1 MRRASGGGRG
11 LPLHAVSRI
20 PLQTWRNEERAPGVR
35 EARSLTEAGRARSP
49 RPLPPVR
56 HMEVPPRFADR
67 LRDGLG
73 PLWRVPEGLLQ
84 GFGAYVLLIA
94 RAFNLPRDLRP
105 SLYARNLAT
114 QMVQVGIDS
123 IPIVSLATAFSG
135 GVVVVQ
141 AIYQLENPLL
151 PLSIVGTFAEQSIL
165 LELGT
170 LVTAFVLCGR
180 VGARIAAELGTMRVK
195 EQIDALEA
203 MGLNSR
209 SYLVVPRV
217 LAGVLMF
224 PVLYVVAA
232 SVGMATGAA
241 VAEASG
247 LLTVQTFWEGARLFF
262 RPYDVFFGLVK
273 SLVFGFVIT
282 SIACYT
288 GYQAQGGAEGVGIAT
303 TRAAV
308 LGCVWVLFADY
319 ACAALLL

>member
-1 MRRASGGGRG
+1 
-11 LPLHAVSRI
+11 
-20 PLQTWRNEERAPGVR
+20 
-35 EARSLTEAGRARSP
+35 
-49 RPLPPVR
+49 
-56 HMEVPPRFADR
+56 MEVHPPARAA
-67 LRDGLG
+67 LASL
-73 PLWRVPEGLLQ
+73 LRVPSDLLA
-84 GFGAYVLLIA
+84 GFGAYWVLLA

-123 IPIVSLATAFSG
+123 IPIVALATAFSG

-151 PLSIVGTFAEQSIL
+151 PVSIVGTFAEQSIL

-180 VGARIAAELGTMRVK
+180 VGARIAAEIGTMRVK

-217 LAGVLMF
+217 LAGILMF

-232 SVGMATGAA
+232 TVGMSVGAL

-247 LLTVQTFWEGARLFF
+247 VLTTQTFWEGARLFF

-288 GYQAQGGAEGVGIAT
+288 GYQAGGGAEGVGRAT

-319 ACAALLL
+319 ICAAILL

>member
-1 MRRASGGGRG
+1 MEPAASSS
-11 LPLHAVSRI
+11 P
-20 PLQTWRNEERAPGVR
+20 
-35 EARSLTEAGRARSP
+35 SP
-49 RPLPPVR
+49 RVSPEVAPSLWARVR
-56 HMEVPPRFADR
+56 AGVA
-67 LRDGLG
+67 
-73 PLWRVPEGLLQ
+73 PLWAVPAGLLQ
-84 GFGAYVLLIA
+84 GFGAYCLLLG
-94 RAFNLPRDLRP
+94 RAFNLPRDLSPR
-105 SLYARNLAT
+105 LYGRNLAE
-114 QMVQVGIDS
+114 QMVKIGIDS
-123 IPIVSLATAFSG
+123 IPIVALATAFAG

-151 PLSIVGTFAEQSIL
+151 PLTIVGTFAQQSIL

-217 LAGVLMF
+217 VAGVLMF

-232 SVGMATGAA
+232 SVGMATGGL
-241 VAEASG
+241 VAEMSG
-247 LLTVQTFWEGARLFF
+247 VLTVQTFWEGARLFF
-262 RPYDVFFGLVK
+262 RPYDVFFGIVK

-288 GYQAQGGAEGVGIAT
+288 GYGAKGGASGVGEAT

-308 LGCVWVLFADY
+308 LGCVFVLLTDY
-319 ACAALLL
+319 LCAAILL

>member
-1 MRRASGGGRG
+1 MES
-11 LPLHAVSRI
+11 PPSDV
-20 PLQTWRNEERAPGVR
+20 AP
-35 EARSLTEAGRARSP
+35 SL
-49 RPLPPVR
+49 
-56 HMEVPPRFADR
+56 ADR
-67 LRDGLG
+67 VRAGFA
-73 PLWRVPEGLLQ
+73 PLWQVPAGLLA
-84 GFGAYVLLIA
+84 GFGAYCLLMA

-209 SYLVVPRV
+209 SFLVVPRV

-232 SVGMATGAA
+232 TVGMATGGA
-241 VAEASG
+241 VAELSG
-247 LLTVQTFWEGARLFF
+247 VLTVQTFWEGARLFF

-288 GYQAQGGAEGVGIAT
+288 GYQAEGGAEGVGKAT

-319 ACAALLL
+319 ACAAILL

>member
-1 MRRASGGGRG
+1 ME
-11 LPLHAVSRI
+11 I
-20 PLQTWRNEERAPGVR
+20 APDAP
-35 EARSLTEAGRARSP
+35 EP
-49 RPLPPVR
+49 RPPAAARVR
-56 HMEVPPRFADR
+56 A
-67 LRDGLG
+67 GLA
-73 PLWRVPEGLLQ
+73 PLWAVPGGLLHS
-84 GFGAYVLLIA
+84 FGSYLVLMG
-94 RAFNLPRDLRP
+94 RAFNLPRDLSPR
-105 SLYARNLAT
+105 LYARNLAE
-114 QMVQVGIDS
+114 QMVKVGIDS
-123 IPIVSLATAFSG
+123 IPIVALATAFSG

-203 MGLNSR
+203 MGLNST

-217 LAGVLMF
+217 TAGVLMF

-232 SVGMATGAA
+232 TVGMATGGV
-241 VAEASG
+241 VAELSG
-247 LLTVQTFWEGARLFF
+247 ALTVQTYWEGAKLFF
-262 RPYDVFFGLVK
+262 RTYDVFFGLVK

-282 SIACYT
+282 SIACWT
-288 GYQAQGGAEGVGIAT
+288 GYNARGGAEGVGAAT

-308 LGCVWVLFADY
+308 LGCVFVLLADY
-319 ACAALLL
+319 LCAAILL

>member
-1 MRRASGGGRG
+1 MEIARPAD
-11 LPLHAVSRI
+11 
-20 PLQTWRNEERAPGVR
+20 AP
-35 EARSLTEAGRARSP
+35 ETPPSAAGR
-49 RPLPPVR
+49 
-56 HMEVPPRFADR
+56 
-67 LRDGLG
+67 LRAGLA
-73 PLWRVPEGLLQ
+73 PLWAGPAGVLQ
-84 GFGAYVLLIA
+84 GFGSYWVLMG
-94 RAFNLPRDLRP
+94 RAFNLPRDLSP
-105 SLYARNLAT
+105 KLYARNLAE
-114 QMVQVGIDS
+114 QMVRIGIES

-151 PLSIVGTFAEQSIL
+151 PLTIVGTFAEQSIL

-203 MGLNSR
+203 MGLNST

-217 LAGVLMF
+217 VAGVLMF

-232 SVGMATGAA
+232 TVGMVTGGL
-241 VAEASG
+241 VAELSG
-247 LLTVQTFWEGARLFF
+247 ALTVQTYWEGAKLFF

-282 SIACYT
+282 SIACWT
-288 GYQAQGGAEGVGIAT
+288 GYNARGGAEGVGMAT

-308 LGCVWVLFADY
+308 LGCVFVLLADY
-319 ACAALLL
+319 LCAALLL

>member
-1 MRRASGGGRG
+1 MELSPTDSPDAPTPGAHASVAERVRAG
-11 LPLHAVSRI
+11 
-20 PLQTWRNEERAPGVR
+20 
-35 EARSLTEAGRARSP
+35 
-49 RPLPPVR
+49 
-56 HMEVPPRFADR
+56 FA
-67 LRDGLG
+67 
-73 PLWRVPEGLLQ
+73 PLWTIPAGLLH
-84 GFGAYVLLIA
+84 GFGAYCLLLA
-94 RAFNLPRDLRP
+94 RAFNLPRDLSPR
-105 SLYARNLAT
+105 LYGRNLAE
-114 QMVQVGIDS
+114 QMVQIGIDS

-151 PLSIVGTFAEQSIL
+151 PLTIVGTFAEQSIL

-203 MGLNSR
+203 MGLNSV

-217 LAGVLMF
+217 VAGVLMF
-224 PVLYVVAA
+224 PVLYVVAGV
-232 SVGMATGAA
+232 VGMLVGGIT
-241 VAEASG
+241 AELSG
-247 LLTVQTFWEGARLFF
+247 VLTLGTYWEGAQLYF
-262 RPYDVFFGLVK
+262 RPYDVFFGLIK

-288 GYQAQGGAEGVGIAT
+288 GYRARGGASGVGAAT

-308 LGCVWVLFADY
+308 LGCVYVLLADY
-319 ACAALLL
+319 LCAAVLL

>member
-1 MRRASGGGRG
+1 MDTA
-11 LPLHAVSRI
+11 PAPPVS
-20 PLQTWRNEERAPGVR
+20 PEVAPD
-35 EARSLTEAGRARSP
+35 AGSRARAGLA
-49 RPLPPVR
+49 PLVA
-56 HMEVPPRFADR
+56 VPA
-67 LRDGLG
+67 
-73 PLWRVPEGLLQ
+73 GLLQ
-84 GFGAYVLLIA
+84 GFGAYCLLLA
-94 RAFNLPRDLRP
+94 RAFNLPRDLSPR
-105 SLYARNLAT
+105 LYARNLAE
-114 QMVQVGIDS
+114 QMVRIGIDS
-123 IPIVSLATAFSG
+123 IPIVALATAFSG

-141 AIYQLENPLL
+141 ALYQLENPLL
-151 PLSIVGTFAEQSIL
+151 PTSIVGTFAEQSIL

-217 LAGVLMF
+217 VAGVLMF

-232 SVGMATGAA
+232 TVGMLTGAL
-241 VAEASG
+241 VAHLSG
-247 LLTVQTFWEGARLFF
+247 ALSVETYWEGARLYF
-262 RPYDVFFGLVK
+262 RPYDVFFGFVK

-288 GYQAQGGAEGVGIAT
+288 GYGAKGGASGVGQAT

-308 LGCVWVLFADY
+308 LGCVYVLLADY
-319 ACAALLL
+319 LCAAILL

>member
-1 MRRASGGGRG
+1 
-11 LPLHAVSRI
+11 
-20 PLQTWRNEERAPGVR
+20 
-35 EARSLTEAGRARSP
+35 
-49 RPLPPVR
+49 
-56 HMEVPPRFADR
+56 MEVPPRFADR

-209 SYLVVPRV
+209 SFLVVPRV

-232 SVGMATGAA
+232 TVGMAMGGV
-241 VAEASG
+241 VAELSG
-247 LLTVQTFWEGARLFF
+247 MLTVQTYWEGARLFF

-288 GYQAQGGAEGVGIAT
+288 GYNAEGGAEGVGKAT

-308 LGCVWVLFADY
+308 LGCVWVLFSDY
-319 ACAALLL
+319 LCAAVLL

>member
-1 MRRASGGGRG
+1 MELS
-11 LPLHAVSRI
+11 P
-20 PLQTWRNEERAPGVR
+20 PDPP
-35 EARSLTEAGRARSP
+35 ARPSA
-49 RPLPPVR
+49 
-56 HMEVPPRFADR
+56 FAER
-67 LRDGLG
+67 LRDAVAPLWAVPAGLLHGLG
-73 PLWRVPEGLLQ
+73 AYLL
-84 GFGAYVLLIA
+84 LLA
-94 RAFNLPRDLRP
+94 RAFNLPRDLSPR
-105 SLYARNLAT
+105 LYGRNVAE

-123 IPIVSLATAFSG
+123 IPIVALATAFSG

-151 PLSIVGTFAEQSIL
+151 PLTIVGTFAEQSIL

-203 MGLNSR
+203 MGLNSV

-217 LAGVLMF
+217 VAGVLMF

-232 SVGMATGAA
+232 VVGMLVGA
-241 VAEASG
+241 VMAELSG
-247 LLTVQTFWEGARLFF
+247 ELTMGTYWEGARLFF

-273 SLVFGFVIT
+273 SVVFGFVIT

-288 GYQAQGGAEGVGIAT
+288 GYRAKGGASGVGEAT

-308 LGCVWVLFADY
+308 LGCVYVLLADY
-319 ACAALLL
+319 LCAAILL

>member
-1 MRRASGGGRG
+1 MEPAS
-11 LPLHAVSRI
+11 PAPRI
-20 PLQTWRNEERAPGVR
+20 SPEAAPGLWARVR
-35 EARSLTEAGRARSP
+35 SGLAPAAA
-49 RPLPPVR
+49 
-56 HMEVPPRFADR
+56 VPA
-67 LRDGLG
+67 
-73 PLWRVPEGLLQ
+73 GLLQ
-84 GFGAYVLLIA
+84 GFGAYCLLLA
-94 RAFNLPRDLRP
+94 GAFNLPRDLSPR
-105 SLYARNLAT
+105 LYGRNLAE
-114 QMVQVGIDS
+114 QMVRIGIDS
-123 IPIVSLATAFSG
+123 VPIVALATAFAG

-151 PLSIVGTFAEQSIL
+151 PLTIVGTFAQQSIL

-217 LAGVLMF
+217 AAGVLMF

-232 SVGMATGAA
+232 TVGMGTGAF
-241 VAEASG
+241 VAESSG
-247 LLTVQTFWEGARLFF
+247 ILTAETFWEGARLYF
-262 RPYDVFFGLVK
+262 RPYDVFFGFVK

-288 GYQAQGGAEGVGIAT
+288 GYNAGGGAQGVGQAT

-308 LGCVWVLFADY
+308 LGCVYVLLTDY
-319 ACAALLL
+319 LCAAVLL